1 MILRHIITRDILSE
15 LEVIRSRY
23 LKNQRKLPKRLKQG
37 MSVNFNSYKDTP
49 LELSLFCLMNLNYRE
64 FQEYLNF
71 HLELGIKH
79 LQREFCLE
87 STLKITILNES
98 FNIDST
104 KIKSGTEL
112 FDWWKLFNIALIL
125 RDNQHKNELFNLLS
139 NSVKETKDPFWR
151 KSIKLISMCNDK
163 IEFETSILSD
173 IKSIVSSSVVAFHN
187 IEGSKLIKS
196 KEGNDIREKIWLPIM
211 EMYYL
216 AYQKDANT
224 FNILLEQYLISKK
237 NWIIEKKEEDNSS
250 YWIDFPLLACCSYAY
265 DNGIVINV
273 ESDYIPD
280 IVYKGG
286 L

>member
-1 MILRHIITRDILSE
+1 MINRHLISRD
-15 LEVIRSRY
+15 
-23 LKNQRKLPKRLKQG
+23 
-37 MSVNFNSYKDTP
+37 VNGEFNSALSKF
-49 LELSLFCLMNLNYRE
+49 EKFNQKIKLSLENNKVINLWAFKDLGLRLSSYSLITKNYIIVLKGLIS
-64 FQEYLNF
+64 YLNS
-71 HLELGIKH
+71 GVAH
-79 LQREFCLE
+79 LQKEFCAKP
-87 STLKITILNES
+87 SLKVDFDNES
-98 FNIDST
+98 FTIEST
-104 KIKSGTEL
+104 KTKSGTEL